1 MAQKLT
7 AARRQAL
14 RQESR
19 AWDQVGD
26 EEFARIFE
34 EAKPIRIHLRRP
46 PAKTLTVALDAATLN
61 GLRRLARR
69 KQVGPR
75 QLAALWI
82 AERLDQEG
90 VGAATRRR
98 TG

>member
-7 AARRQAL
+7 AARSRAL

-19 AWDQVGD
+19 EWDEIGD
-26 EEFARIFE
+26 QEFARIFE
-34 EAKPIRIHLRRP
+34 EAKPVRVHLRRP
-46 PAKTLTVALDAATLN
+46 PPKTLTVALDEQTLN

-82 AERLDQEG
+82 AERLGQEG
-90 VGAATRRR
+90 VDAVTRRR